1 MAILESNSIRGNSSS
16 FNSPVQFLTSGGVEN
31 GTLCKAW
38 VNFNGTG
45 TVAIR
50 DDFNVNTIT
59 DQGNGTYTI
68 NFSTALAD
76 SDYSWA
82 LNGRYDS
89 SNAASQTFITVTA
102 NCGGFSSSA
111 FRLGCIVPVNNTF
124 QDLQFVTASF
134 FR

>member
-1 MAILESNSIRGNSSS
+1 MSVLQVTNVRSNSTS
-16 FNSPVQFLTSGGVEN
+16 FNTPVVFQTSGGTEN
-31 GTLCKAW
+31 GQLARAW

-50 DDFNVNTIT
+50 DDFNVNSIT

-82 LNGRYDS
+82 LNGRYDT

-102 NCGGFSSSA
+102 NCGGFSASA

-124 QDLQFVTASF
+124 QDLQFVTGSF